1 MLCSHINLSHIAA
14 MFDGSDPDAALVE
27 YLSVTSSLSPA
38 AARRCVAEVLAWYSE
53 TLEAWVVRRHL
64 ELQRQGSARNEA
76 IYRQIIDEAAQRR
89 FAPVT
94 LSPRQVRR
102 IIYG

>member
-1 MLCSHINLSHIAA
+1 MS
-14 MFDGSDPDAALVE
+14 DGSDPDATLVE
-27 YLSVTSSLSPA
+27 YLSASTGLAPA
-38 AARRCVAEVLAWYSE
+38 AARRCVQEVLAWYSE
-53 TLEAWVVRRHL
+53 TLEQWVVRRHL
-64 ELQRQGSARNEA
+64 ELQRQGRARNEA
-76 IYRQIIDEAAQRR
+76 IYRQIIEEAAERR